1 MIRLANGLTLCFWG
15 EQQRASRE
23 EIASML
29 SQCGSDD
36 STLLELRALLHHKN
50 GMAGTDLLD
59 RDQLLERIASLIQSG
74 DLLLFGTPVHRAQR
88 SPGKEPVRTIVSA
101 PPPRRA
107 AASAQSPAQAPA
119 DPPVIPP
126 NVNRAALIAVMQNA
140 AASGVPFCDT

>member
-1 MIRLANGLTLCFWG
+1 MIQLANGLTLCYWG

-23 EIASML
+23 EIASIL

-36 STLLELRALLHHKN
+36 SALLELRALLHHKS

-88 SPGKEPVRTIVSA
+88 SLGKEPVRTFASA

-107 AASAQSPAQAPA
+107 APARAAPPAPA